1 MKTKSKKRILYGE
14 ANYKNMVEKN
24 GYYVD
29 KTGFI
34 PLLED
39 YTSPVFLRPRRFGK
53 SLWCTTL
60 TYYYDINETN
70 RFEQLF
76 GHTAIGKDPTP
87 LHNSCM
93 VLSLDFS
100 IIDPSGGIEDIRHRF
115 YQHCNIC
122 LQSVARRYRKYLKES
137 IDIDLNEDVS
147 INLKKILA
155 IINDYDL
162 PGLYVIIDEY
172 DNFANQLIT
181 SHQDAL
187 YRELTADNSFFKNFF
202 KTLKNGIKDGTIAR
216 TFITG
221 VLPITIDDLASAY
234 NIAEFITLE
243 EKFETMMG
251 FTREE
256 TDQLIDEIYRDHEI
270 DPGTRPLIKEV
281 ITANYNGYRF
291 VDPGGEG
298 IFNSTILMYFLKK
311 FTGYQQIPKYLIDV
325 NLKTDIS
332 WVRRLTASN
341 PEDTEE
347 LVNQLLIENRIPYND
362 MYLLEKFNMSQF
374 FEKSFYPVSFYY
386 LGMLTKRDDQYMCLP
401 NLNMRSIF
409 VDYFNE
415 IYKID
420 VSTKYA
426 QLMADFINRPDIPK
440 LFAGYWELYISQLPE
455 AIFQRVNENFYRT
468 TFFDLCRQ
476 HLSGY
481 FTWALESS
489 YASGR
494 TDLEFIGKY
503 HTKFADLRFL
513 LEFKYYSNARWNKI
527 RRELPVSAA
536 ENKYSQTGQP
546 GKPTKK
552 NKKKNVTKISQF
564 QALEKDIKQLQAYE
578 AEWKKKHP
586 HPGNRSFLVY
596 CFGNQGYRVFPI

>member
-1 MKTKSKKRILYGE
+1 
-14 ANYKNMVEKN
+14 MVEKN

-39 YTSPVFLRPRRFGK
+39 YSSPVFLRPRRFGK

-60 TYYYDINETN
+60 TYYYDINETDN
-70 RFEQLF
+70 FEQLF

-100 IIDPSGGIEDIRHRF
+100 IVDPSGGIEDIRHRF
-115 YQHCNIC
+115 YQQCNIS
-122 LQSVARRYRKYLKES
+122 LRSIIWRYGKYFGDTLE
-137 IDIDLNEDVS
+137 IDLDEDVS
-147 INLKKILA
+147 INLKKILTMIYA
-155 IINDYDL
+155 FDL
-162 PGLYVIIDEY
+162 PRLYVIIDEY

-181 SHQDAL
+181 SHQDTL
-187 YRELTADNSFFKNFF
+187 YRELTADNSFLKNFF
-202 KTLKNGIKDGTIAR
+202 KTLKNGTKDGTIAR
-216 TFITG
+216 IFITG

-234 NIAEFITLE
+234 NIAEFITLD

-251 FTREE
+251 FTPRE
-256 TDQLIDEIYRDHEI
+256 TGKLLDEIYRDYEI
-270 DPGTRPLIKEV
+270 DLSTRQLIMEV
-281 ITANYNGYRF
+281 ITANYNGYRI
-291 VDPGGEG
+291 VNPNGEG
-298 IFNSTILMYFLKK
+298 LFNSTILMYFLKK
-311 FTGYQQIPKYLIDV
+311 FIAYQKIPEYLIDV

-332 WVRRLTASN
+332 WVKRLTASN
-341 PEDTEE
+341 PGNTEE
-347 LVNQLLIENRIPYND
+347 LVNQLLMDNRIPYNKLA
-362 MYLLEKFNMSQF
+362 LLEKFNISQF
-374 FEKSFYPVSFYY
+374 FEKSFYPISFYY
-386 LGMLTKRDDQYMCLP
+386 LGMFTKQDEQYMCLP

-409 VDYFNE
+409 VDYFND

-426 QLMADFINRPDIPK
+426 QLMAGFIDHPDIPA

-476 HLSGY
+476 HLSDY

-503 HTKFADLRFL
+503 HTKFADLRYL

-527 RRELPVSAA
+527 SRGLPVSAS
-536 ENKYSQTGQP
+536 EKTNGQTGEP
-546 GKPTKK
+546 GSSKRNGKK
-552 NKKKNVTKISQF
+552 NRRKNVTKISQF
-564 QALEKDIKQLQAYE
+564 QALEKDIKQLKAYE
-578 AEWKKKHP
+578 AEWKKEHP
-586 HPGNRSFLVY
+586 YPGSKSFLVY